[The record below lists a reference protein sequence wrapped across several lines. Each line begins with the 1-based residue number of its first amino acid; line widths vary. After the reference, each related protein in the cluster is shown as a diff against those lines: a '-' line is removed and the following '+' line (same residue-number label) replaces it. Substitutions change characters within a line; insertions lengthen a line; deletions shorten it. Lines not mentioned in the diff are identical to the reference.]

1 MLLAF
6 TLLIA
11 TAEASD
17 AKIVEV
23 SGDVDVTISYGG
35 ARALSADKGTADVN
49 VIGDRVSVS
58 VSSSDKSGASVSFG
72 TTKLEQIIAKNGARV
87 VVTGFAGKSLDI
99 DVSGGSHVRVSGAS
113 KGATDS
119 LRIHGG
125 GTSRVDADELSVDSA
140 NVTLKDAAR
149 AEIKVTKSLTC
160 DLQRASRLAV
170 KGKPAKVDKKLAG
183 VAKLDLK

>member
-1 MLLAF
+1 MLLA
-6 TLLIA
+6 LVLVV
-11 TAEASD
+11 ASAGAGD

-23 SGDVDVTISYGG
+23 SGDVDVTISWG
-35 ARALSADKGTADVN
+35 ARDLSNDKGTAEVN
-49 VIGDRVSVS
+49 VAADRVVISVPA
-58 VSSSDKSGASVSFG
+58 SSKGEIAVSFG
-72 TTKLEQIIAKNGARV
+72 TTKLDQIIAKDGARV
-87 VVTGFAGKSLDI
+87 IVSGFAGKSLDI
-99 DVSGGSHVRVSGAS
+99 DVSGGSHVRVTGAS

-119 LRIHGG
+119 LRINAA
-125 GTSRVDADELSVDSA
+125 GTSRVDADELSVDTA